1 MEENVFTKNKNIA
14 FCDYLLSV
22 LQKLEYLDN
31 KLIDFKIKTP

>member
-1 MEENVFTKNKNIA
+1 MKKSIFIKNKNIA
-14 FCDYLLSV
+14 LYDYLLSV